1 MFVGLLKFSKASLE
15 GAWDQ
20 DFPRQGTVEIC
31 PFRIRPHPF
40 SCKMEVEIVG
50 LSLGLVRGSRFMT
63 KVLQIRYVGKTIACF
78 TEGR

>member
-1 MFVGLLKFSKASLE
+1 MFDGLLKFLKASLE

-20 DFPRQGTVEIC
+20 DFPSQGTVQIC

-50 LSLGLVRGSRFMT
+50 FSLGSVRGSRFMT
-63 KVLQIRYVGKTIACF
+63 KTL
-78 TEGR
+78 